1 MITAKAD
8 VSFMADATPSIQFF
22 EGISEELSGIS
33 FRRNRA
39 TGVRSILMTFKGLR
53 SIDRFQSYTNRFAGG
68 MSLNDSEGNI
78 NIEPASV
85 RFVFGGPEG
94 DDLERVECVLQVDRE
109 DHWERLMRFIERY
122 AEANEMTYGES
133 RKE

>member
-1 MITAKAD
+1 MAD
-8 VSFMADATPSIQFF
+8 VTPSIQFF

-33 FRRNRA
+33 FRQNRS
-39 TGVRSILMTFKGLR
+39 TGVRSILMTFRSLR
-53 SIDRFQSYTNRFAGG
+53 SIERFQSYTSRFAGG
-68 MSLNDSEGNI
+68 MLLDDSEGKI

-94 DDLERVECVLQVDRE
+94 DDLERVECVLEVDRE
-109 DHWERLMRFIERY
+109 DYWERLMRFMQRY
-122 AEANEMTYGES
+122 AEANDMIYGES